1 LLMTDETKAL
11 LYCLDTSS
19 DQTTAARLKQ
29 LKMLDWTCVVRQA
42 AARHGLRPLLYERLR
57 TLPLDIAIP
66 DAPLQA
72 LQEAYRRNAARK
84 TVIYHQ
90 LSKLIEM
97 LHRDHIQIVL
107 LKGAHLAKFVYGNLA
122 VRPMADLDLLVKRSD
137 LGKAEEN
144 LLEAGYKPHP
154 NNARFWQNH
163 LHLVYLPPGEGV
175 PVELH
180 WDINH
185 WPTCDSPPL
194 DRLWERAQ
202 PLLFDDV
209 SVLGLSPEDL
219 LLHLCLHTCS
229 QHMFTS
235 RLAGL
240 CDVCETIRYYQH
252 KLVWKRLQR
261 SANQWAVSKP
271 VHLTLYMARQLLGAA
286 LPEES
291 LGTLNSG
298 DLRGDVATWAQEII
312 FAHHTEISPKL
323 AELCRTERL
332 QEKAIVLLRGAFLS
346 PEAMSTI
353 YAVPPDSAWIYVC
366 YLVRLNS
373 LLRRYGVALWR
384 LLWHDKAVMAL
395 IDSRNALKNWLT
407 SD

>member
-1 LLMTDETKAL
+1 MTEETKAL
-11 LYCLDTSS
+11 LYCLDMSS
-19 DQTTAARLKQ
+19 DEMTVARLKQ
-29 LKMLDWTCVVRQA
+29 LSSLDWTCVVRQ

-57 TLPLDIAIP
+57 TLPPDIAIP
-66 DAPLQA
+66 DAPLQT
-72 LQEAYRRNAARK
+72 LQEAYRRNAARN
-84 TVIYHQ
+84 TLIYRQ
-90 LSKLIEM
+90 LSELING
-97 LHRDHIQIVL
+97 LHEDYIQVAL

-122 VRPMADLDLLVKRSD
+122 VRPMADLDLLVRESH
-137 LGKAEEN
+137 LAKAERS
-144 LLEAGYKPHP
+144 LLQAGYRPSR
-154 NNARFWQNH
+154 NNTRCRQNH
-163 LHLVYLPPGEGV
+163 FHLVYLPPGEGV
-175 PVELH
+175 QVELH

-185 WPTCDSPPL
+185 WPTCYSPHP

-252 KLVWKRLQR
+252 KLVWKRLQMR
-261 SANQWAVSKP
+261 ANQWAVSKP
-271 VHLTLYMARQLLGAA
+271 VYLTLYMARQLLGAA

-291 LGTLNSG
+291 LGTLNPG
-298 DLRGDVATWAQEII
+298 DLREDVATWAQEMI
-312 FAHHTEISPKL
+312 FADHTEISPKL
-323 AELCRTERL
+323 AGLCRTERL
-332 QEKAIVLLRGAFLS
+332 HDRATILLRSAFPS
-346 PEAMSTI
+346 PEAMATT
-353 YAVPPDSAWIYVC
+353 YAVSPNSARIYLY

-373 LLRRYGVALWR
+373 LLRRYGVAVWR
-384 LLWHDKAVMAL
+384 LLWHDKAVVAL

-407 SD
+407 VN